1 MIKIGICDED
11 VIFTN
16 KLHETISN
24 ILFPIDEW
32 TTQIFHTSEEI
43 IHAIETGEFDC
54 QLLFMDIMIGEGLNT
69 VRYIFE
75 HEVNTDIIFITSSKD
90 YVYESYHY
98 HTFAYLLKPVSE
110 ADISVELQRYL
121 KELNVSPRFLPITS
135 GGVRHNIPIH
145 SILYIESNRH
155 KVIVHTIKQDYIC
168 YQKLNEL
175 EELLKKDNFVRC
187 HQSFLVSLH
196 HVTDFTLTTLTI
208 ANKEIPIS
216 RRYQPVLQEA
226 LTMGQGKQEKSLGTI
241 SEKQKDYG
249 AIVCTQGAYL
259 GSIIHICPEQKILI
273 GRDLN
278 MSDIQVNLPLV
289 SRLHCELIYHDDRQE
304 YEVTDY
310 SSSGTYVNQKNRLM
324 KGIPYTFQKGTA
336 LCFGDL
342 ETVYKLA

>member
-11 VIFTN
+11 VLFTK
-16 KLHETISN
+16 KLRETISS

-43 IHAIETGEFDC
+43 IRAIETNIFDC

-75 HEVNTDIIFITSSKD
+75 HEVNTDIIFITSSRD

-110 ADISVELQRYL
+110 SDISVELQRYL

-135 GGVRHNIPIH
+135 GGSRHNIPIH
-145 SILYIESNRH
+145 SITYIESNCH
-155 KVIVHTIKQDYIC
+155 KIIIHTTKKDYIC
-168 YQKLNEL
+168 YRKLTEL
-175 EELLKKDNFVRC
+175 EETLKNDGFLRC
-187 HQSFLVSLH
+187 HQSFLISLH
-196 HVTDFTLTTLTI
+196 HVTDSTLSRLHI
-208 ANKEIPIS
+208 GDKEIPIS
-216 RRYQPVLQEA
+216 RRYQSTLQEA
-226 LTMGQGKQEKSLGTI
+226 LAHNQNVPETLGTV
-241 SEKQKDYG
+241 SEKKKDYG
-249 AIVCTQGAYL
+249 AIVCIQGAYL
-259 GSIIHICPEQKILI
+259 GSIVHICSEQKILI
-273 GRDLN
+273 GRDL
-278 MSDIQVNLPLV
+278 STVDIQVNLPLV
-289 SRLHCELIYHDDRQE
+289 SRLHCELIYHADRQE

-310 SSSGTYVNQKNRLM
+310 SSSGTYINQQQRLL
-324 KGIPYTFQKGTA
+324 KGVTYVLKKGTS